1 MQVRSVQKKRGWP
14 NLTSP
19 ALQAVSIMSQNKIP
33 GDGGCVSVSH
43 EVTQSPNGSMHP
55 AGSDSTTPQI
65 QESHPAAGVP
75 VTAGPYDIWH
85 DEAYLIGWLVRC
97 HGWRVVE
104 PGLIRRSWQPERSVT
119 APQNRQAAREALAAR
134 RGA

>member
-1 MQVRSVQKKRGWP
+1 
-14 NLTSP
+14 
-19 ALQAVSIMSQNKIP
+19 MSQPENHSASALRT
-33 GDGGCVSVSH
+33 CVS
-43 EVTQSPNGSMHP
+43 PNDATSNSSIHS
-55 AGSDSTTPQI
+55 AGSSLTRHQI

-75 VTAGPYDIWH
+75 VTRGPGDVWH
-85 DEAYLIGWLVRC
+85 DEAYLIGWLVKC

>member
-1 MQVRSVQKKRGWP
+1 MQVRVVQKKRGWP

-19 ALQAVSIMSQNKIP
+19 ALSAVSIMSQNKIP
-33 GDGGCVSVSH
+33 GDTSCVPVSH
-43 EVTQSPNGSMHP
+43 VGTQGPNGSTHP
-55 AGSDSTTPQI
+55 EGSPSTTHHI

-75 VTAGPYDIWH
+75 VTAGPYDVWH